1 MPTSD
6 SILSRLCCPVCVSG
20 PEGVATGLTIAA
32 LCYTWV
38 RTCTATA
45 SAVAKHMRTRM
56 FRQGCHHQ
64 ARGTTHRTTYDSI
77 KEHSCGPPPG
87 LGLAANFG
95 GRSPD
100 PHPPTP
106 APKQK
111 KKTRSLQLFQA
122 YSSHA
127 HLYILQYKG
136 GLGHCVAKQSLGV
149 I

>member
-1 MPTSD
+1 M
-6 SILSRLCCPVCVSG
+6 C
-20 PEGVATGLTIAA
+20 
-32 LCYTWV
+32 
-38 RTCTATA
+38 A
-45 SAVAKHMRTRM
+45 SANRKVAKRMRFRM

-87 LGLAANFG
+87 VGLAANFG

-111 KKTRSLQLFQA
+111 KKTRSLQLIQA

-127 HLYILQYKG
+127 HLHILQYKG
-136 GLGHCVAKQSLGV
+136 GLGHFSVQKVSCDFGIVRSKAKKLRSSKKTINYRGEILYPLLN